1 MGFGGGGSGS
11 FVLPNHDHTNILAD
25 GGELLEGTSLIDGVT
40 LQTWWTAEY
49 ATAKH
54 LAPTIQQDVL
64 TVNFTTTSGTHVDVT
79 GLLLTMP
86 NVTDGKALIN
96 CSFSIYNA
104 TVNSNSVVSM
114 KVNAVQEGEEQL
126 CTQGN
131 GNEVHSSLFPL
142 VVDCNGDVIQ
152 ATVRVS
158 GGGTTNIRVTESFMT
173 SLEVYG

>member
-40 LQTWWTAEY
+40 LQTWWTGEY

-54 LAPTIQQDVL
+54 SAPTIQKDIL
-64 TVNFTTTSGTHVDVT
+64 TVNFTTASGIVVDVT
-79 GLLLTMP
+79 GLVLTLP
-86 NVTDGKALIN
+86 TVTDGKALTN
-96 CSFSIYNA
+96 TVFSIYNG
-104 TVNSNSVVSM
+104 TVNSNSAVSM
-114 KVNAVQEGEEQL
+114 KVDGVLEAQEL
-126 CTQGN
+126 LITQGN
-131 GNEVHSSLFPL
+131 GNEISAVTYPL
-142 VVDCNGDVIQ
+142 QVATSGQVIQ